1 MVSEH
6 IATTSGTRHRAR
18 TAIKSQGTRSS
29 HKAQVTKHKAQST
42 NRDAA
47 RQELRRF
54 GQLIV
59 KAARP
64 RLTKWGSGLHL
75 PGHQKPDLIDAWTV
89 GVCVDRIG
97 RNRVRPVVEVLEPD
111 TAADSNYNAG
121 GLETSCCDIHNRLG
135 PGGVW
140 CGRRSV
146 AAAAACHEQ
155 QNQEESRPLP
165 QHDAEMIAAVR

>member
-1 MVSEH
+1 MN
-6 IATTSGTRHRAR
+6 ARRHCYE
-18 TAIKSQGTRSS
+18 
-29 HKAQVTKHKAQST
+29 ST
-42 NRDAA
+42 NRYAA

-64 RLTKWGSGLHL
+64 RLAKRGGAFHL

-89 GVCVDRIG
+89 GVCVDGIG
-97 RNRVRPVVEVLEPD
+97 RDRVRPVVEVLESD
-111 TAADSNYNAG
+111 TAADSNNNAG
-121 GLETSCCDIHNRLG
+121 RLETSCCDIHNRFG

-140 CGRRSV
+140 CGRWSV
-146 AAAAACHEQ
+146 AAATARHEQ

-165 QHDAEMIAAVR
+165 QHDAEMIAAGR